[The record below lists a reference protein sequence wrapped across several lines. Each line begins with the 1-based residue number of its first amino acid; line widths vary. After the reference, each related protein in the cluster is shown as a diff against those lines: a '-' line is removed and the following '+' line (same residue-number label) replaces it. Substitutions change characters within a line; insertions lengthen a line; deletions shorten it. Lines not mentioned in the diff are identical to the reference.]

1 MTRFVKQHATV
12 IGNPRYPLKEL
23 EDIKYF
29 TGTRVYRVIRIT
41 QHIPRLI
48 SLFGR
53 QIKCIYDGQPDHQS
67 KHTREQQSDINSNK
81 FDQESI
87 TDDHSNAES
96 DSEQDSAE
104 QTNTE
109 NESEPEKETETN
121 HQNQSSR
128 PKTKNNNSRKK
139 KIPTKMTITRE
150 NLIEYDTSQVKD
162 NEKQS
167 NNMQTNTKRQVNQ
180 HPSNNQ
186 NITEKNK
193 QAYTKCKMKR

>member
-48 SLFGR
+48 SLSGR

-96 DSEQDSAE
+96 DSEQDSV
-104 QTNTE
+104 NK
-109 NESEPEKETETN
+109 PI
-121 HQNQSSR
+121 
-128 PKTKNNNSRKK
+128 PKTNRNQKK
-139 KIPTKMTITRE
+139 KLKQTTKTNLADRKPRTIT
-150 NLIEYDTSQVKD
+150 LVKR
-162 NEKQS
+162 KYLL
-167 NNMQTNTKRQVNQ
+167 K
-180 HPSNNQ
+180 
-186 NITEKNK
+186 
-193 QAYTKCKMKR
+193 